1 MPKSIKLNNDTYID
15 SSGITHNKETLKNIL
30 NNFKGQ
36 LVMAITVARNKTT
49 TMNNQNIPFD
59 ILNKIFTFDGC
70 DASLSN
76 GVVTLTLPSG
86 NYVAK
91 VNASIWTNNNSW
103 DYILLNI
110 YAVNSIIAR
119 AMAPKPYGAWGF
131 VLTEGITKVKNGTT
145 LSTYINTNGNDFNDN
160 NITYTDTKMDILV
173 YRI

>member
-36 LVMAITVARNKTT
+36 LVMAITAARNKTT

-76 GVVTLTLPSG
+76 GVVTLTLPPG

-91 VNASIWTNNNSW
+91 VNASIWVGLNSW
-103 DYILLNI
+103 DYMLLNI
-110 YAVNSIIAR
+110 YAVNSIVAR
-119 AMAPKPYGAWGF
+119 AMASKPSGSWGF
-131 VLTEGITKVKNGTT
+131 VLTEGITKVNNGTT
-145 LSTYINTNGNDFNDN
+145 LSAYLKTNGNDFNDN
-160 NITYTDTKMDILV
+160 NITSTDTKMDILV

>member
-1 MPKSIKLNNDTYID
+1 MPKSIKLKNDTYID

-36 LVMAITVARNKTT
+36 LVMAITAARSNTT

-59 ILNKIFTFDGC
+59 ILDKIFTFDGC

-91 VNASIWTNNNSW
+91 VNASIWVGLNSW

-110 YAVNSIIAR
+110 YAVNSIVAR
-119 AMAPKPYGAWGF
+119 AMAPKPNGNWGF
-131 VLTEGITKVKNGTT
+131 VLTEGITKVNNGTT
-145 LSTYINTNGNDFNDN
+145 LSAYLNTYGNDFSDG
-160 NITYTDTKMDILV
+160 NITSTDTKMDILI

>member
-49 TMNNQNIPFD
+49 TINNQNIPFD
-59 ILNKIFTFDGC
+59 TLNKLFTFDGC

-76 GVVTLTLPSG
+76 GIVTLALPSG
-86 NYVAK
+86 NYAAK
-91 VNASIWTNNNSW
+91 VNASIWVGPNSW
-103 DYILLNI
+103 DYMLLNI
-110 YAVNSIIAR
+110 YAVNSIVAR
-119 AMAPKPYGAWGF
+119 AMAPKPNGHWGF
-131 VLTEGITKVKNGTT
+131 VLAEGITKVNNGTA
-145 LSTYINTNGNDFNDN
+145 LSAYLNTNGNDFNDN

-173 YRI
+173 YKI

>member
-1 MPKSIKLNNDTYID
+1 MSKSIKLNNDTYID
-15 SSGITHNKETLKNIL
+15 SSSIAHNQETLKNIL

-36 LVMAITVARNKTT
+36 LVMAITAARSKTI
-49 TMNNQNIPFD
+49 TMKNQTIPFD

-70 DASLSN
+70 NASLSN
-76 GVVTLTLPSG
+76 GIVTLTLPSG

-91 VNASIWTNNNSW
+91 VNASIWINNNSW

-119 AMAPKPYGAWGF
+119 AMAPKPSGGWGF

-145 LSTYINTNGNDFNDN
+145 LSGYLNTNGNDFSDN
-160 NITYTDTKMDILV
+160 NITYADTKMDILV
-173 YRI
+173 YKI